1 MATRG
6 QIAYLANPNTIFT
19 TYIHYDAYPQGLGK
33 TLTTYF
39 NSDNEA
45 EDIVMNGGNIRSIDD
60 EGTIDRFDDGGAN
73 QLKDETPEDLFNY
86 LYDHADGSSA
96 DYVYVWLE
104 DKWITLDMNKG
115 RQYFVGTLLDSIRKI
130 EPTMENKN
138 KIKEGTWSVLPARIP
153 EFIKAMENLKEEFH
167 SVVGDDT
174 VFNHLDAA
182 IEAAQDLMPM
192 GSAPEIPGFEG
203 TKDKLDDLFE
213 SQFVRKMKHRAGI
226 IK

>member
-6 QIAYLANPNTIFT
+6 QIAYLANPNTILT

-203 TKDKLDDLFE
+203 TKDKLDNLFE
-213 SQFVRKMKHRAGI
+213 SQFVRKMQHRAGI

>member
-1 MATRG
+1 
-6 QIAYLANPNTIFT
+6 
-19 TYIHYDAYPQGLGK
+19 
-33 TLTTYF
+33 
-39 NSDNEA
+39 
-45 EDIVMNGGNIRSIDD
+45 
-60 EGTIDRFDDGGAN
+60 
-73 QLKDETPEDLFNY
+73 
-86 LYDHADGSSA
+86 
-96 DYVYVWLE
+96 
-104 DKWITLDMNKG
+104 MNKG

-153 EFIKAMENLKEEFH
+153 EFIKAMENIKEEFH

-182 IEAAQDLMPM
+182 IEAAQDLMSR

-203 TKDKLDDLFE
+203 TRDKLDDLFE
-213 SQFVRKMKHRAGI
+213 EQFVRKMKHRAGI

>member
-6 QIAYLANPNTIFT
+6 QIAYLANPNTILT

-86 LYDHADGSSA
+86 LYDHADGSAA

-203 TKDKLDDLFE
+203 TKDKLDNLFE
-213 SQFVRKMKHRAGI
+213 SQFVRKMQHRAGI

>member
-6 QIAYLANPNTIFT
+6 QIAYLANPNTILT

-45 EDIVMNGGNIRSIDD
+45 EDIVMNGGSIRSIDD

-86 LYDHADGSSA
+86 LYNYSDGSSA

-182 IEAAQDLMPM
+182 IEAAQDLMSM
-192 GSAPEIPGFEG
+192 DKAPEIPGFEG
-203 TKDKLDDLFE
+203 TRYKLDNLFE
-213 SQFVRKMKHRAGI
+213 EQFVRKMKHRAGI

>member
-1 MATRG
+1 MMVEQYQSKAKPLR
-6 QIAYLANPNTIFT
+6 I
-19 TYIHYDAYPQGLGK
+19 
-33 TLTTYF
+33 YF
-39 NSDNEA
+39 S
-45 EDIVMNGGNIRSIDD
+45 
-60 EGTIDRFDDGGAN
+60 
-73 QLKDETPEDLFNY
+73 Y
-86 LYDHADGSSA
+86 LYDHADGSAA

-182 IEAAQDLMPM
+182 IEAAQDLMSM

-213 SQFVRKMKHRAGI
+213 SQFVRKMQHRAGI